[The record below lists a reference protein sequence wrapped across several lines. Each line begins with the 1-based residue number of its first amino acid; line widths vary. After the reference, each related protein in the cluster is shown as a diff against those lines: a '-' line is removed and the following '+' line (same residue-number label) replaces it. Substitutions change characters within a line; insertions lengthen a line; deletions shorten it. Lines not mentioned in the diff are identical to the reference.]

1 VTTID
6 THDKGVGMSATNRH
20 TVLSYGIAVAGV
32 VLAGLSHWWW
42 DPLIGGTP
50 PMRLLLVV
58 VVTASAWLGG
68 IGPSLCATVLGLIAI
83 VVMDDA
89 PEDPASL
96 ITRLVRF
103 GSLALLITVLFE
115 ALHASRRRAETK
127 EQQYRHSESRYRRLV
142 ETTAEGLWAI
152 DGAGWT
158 TYANPRMGEMLG
170 VPPAQL
176 NGRHLKDFLAD
187 GGDVPGSC
195 SEAPNG
201 PPAWHEVRLRR
212 DDGTVRYALVTTRPI
227 GPDEVPGD
235 DLRSPGAA
243 PGGQLLM
250 VTDVT
255 PLKQA
260 EAALRA
266 ERDFS
271 SAVLETAPCLIVVLD
286 REGRVVRFNAAC
298 RLVSGYAAEEVIGR
312 LFWELFLNPDETGS
326 VRKGFERLLV
336 GDGPLRFESQWRTKA
351 GDRRLIAWSNSTLA
365 DPQGRIDFV
374 IGTGTDI
381 TSLRRAEESLR
392 EKESMIHGF
401 YDSSAMAMGIIEL
414 TEDDTRFISAN
425 AITDRFFGLNPGELE
440 GKSAKELGA
449 PLDRLA
455 IWIEG
460 FRACRATGRPVRF
473 EYQSVWPTSPKWVAA
488 TLAAIDLP
496 GSDRALCS
504 FIVEDI
510 ADRKRTEEELLESKE
525 LSEAA
530 SRAKDRFLAVL
541 SHELRT
547 PLTPVL
553 IAVSSMLESN
563 PDPALLSALEM
574 IRRNV
579 ELEARLIDDLL
590 DVSRI
595 VGGRLRLDLEVVDI
609 HQAIRRA
616 GEICRDETLAA
627 GLDVVMDFRAP
638 HHYVLADRARVMQ
651 VAWNLIRNAAKFT
664 PRDGRLTIRTTNPP
678 GPSTPS
684 AAPNEATLP
693 RLDVEF
699 EDTGIGLDP
708 GMLPRIFDP
717 FEQGQDDLRGRSGG
731 LGLGLAISRSLAE
744 SLGGRLTASSPGRS
758 LGSTFRLELPTTLAP
773 AHAPAERA
781 RTASPVAPGAAPRA
795 SARRILLVE
804 DNPDTLQFL
813 ALVLRRRGHEV
824 VTADR
829 LATAFAAVN
838 EAEGPFDLLL
848 SDIELPDGTG
858 LDLMRELNAGGVV
871 AGIAMS
877 GFGAEED
884 LRFSREAGFFD
895 HLTKPIDLDRL
906 DAAIRAAVSR
916 VACQA
921 GAPDEP
927 NEPFRSS
934 T

>member
-1 VTTID
+1 
-6 THDKGVGMSATNRH
+6 MSATNRH
-20 TVLSYGIAVAGV
+20 AVLSYGIAAAGA
-32 VLAGLSHWWW
+32 VLAGLSHWWL
-42 DPLIGGTP
+42 DPLIGDTP
-50 PMRLLLVV
+50 PMRLLLVI
-58 VVTASAWLGG
+58 VVTASAWIGG
-68 IGPSLCATVLGLIAI
+68 LGPSLCATVLGLIVI
-83 VVMDDA
+83 VVTDDA

-96 ITRLVRF
+96 VNRFVRF

-115 ALHASRRRAETK
+115 GLHASRRRAETK
-127 EQQYRHSESRYRRLV
+127 EQQYRRSEGRYRRLV
-142 ETTAEGLWAI
+142 ETAVEGLWAI
-152 DGAGWT
+152 DRAGWT

-170 VPPAQL
+170 VPPTRL
-176 NGRHLKDFLAD
+176 NGRPLKGFLAD
-187 GGDVPGSC
+187 GGDVPESW
-195 SEAPNG
+195 SELPNG

-212 DDGTVRYALVTTRPI
+212 DDGTVRYALVTVRPI

-235 DLRSPGAA
+235 GLRTPGVA
-243 PGGQLLM
+243 PGGLLLM

-260 EAALRA
+260 ETALRA

-271 SAVLETAPCLIVVLD
+271 SAVLETAPSLIVVLD

-298 RLVSGYAAEEVIGR
+298 RLVSGYDAEEVIGR

-326 VRKGFERLLV
+326 VPKGFERLLA
-336 GDGPLRFESQWRTKA
+336 GDGPLLFESHWRTKE
-351 GDRRLIAWSNSTLA
+351 GDRRRIAWSNSTLA

-381 TSLRRAEESLR
+381 TNLRRAEEALR
-392 EKESMIHGF
+392 EKESMIHSF

-414 TEDDTRFISAN
+414 TEDDTRFVSAN
-425 AITDRFFGLNPGELE
+425 AITDRLFGLKPGELE
-440 GKSAKELGA
+440 GKSAVELGA

-455 IWIEG
+455 IWIAG

-510 ADRKRTEEELLESKE
+510 ADRKRTEEELVESKE
-525 LSEAA
+525 LAEAA
-530 SRAKDRFLAVL
+530 SQAKDRFLAVL

-563 PDPALLSALEM
+563 PDPALLPALEM

-616 GEICRDETLAA
+616 VEICRNETLAA
-627 GLDVVMDFRAP
+627 GLDVVMDLGAT
-638 HHYVLADRARVMQ
+638 HHHVLADRARVMQ

-664 PRDGRLTIRTTNPP
+664 RPGGRLTIRTTNPP
-678 GPSTPS
+678 GPSTPP
-684 AAPNEATLP
+684 APSGEATLP
-693 RLDVEF
+693 RLAVEF

-731 LGLGLAISRSLAE
+731 LGLGLAISRSLVE

-758 LGSTFRLELPTTLAP
+758 LGSTFRLELTTTPAPPLAP
-773 AHAPAERA
+773 AAGAS
-781 RTASPVAPGAAPRA
+781 TASPVAPKEAWRE

-858 LDLMRELNAGGVV
+858 LDLIRELNAGGVLP
-871 AGIAMS
+871 GIAMS
-877 GFGAEED
+877 GFGTEED
-884 LRFSREAGFFD
+884 LRFSREAGFAD
-895 HLTKPIDLDRL
+895 HLTKPIDLNRL
-906 DAAIRAAVSR
+906 DAAIRGAVTRAA
-916 VACQA
+916 CHG

-927 NEPFRSS
+927 TEPLRSS